1 MKREQLLAIMPGAGA
16 RIDAWLAPLTDA
28 MAQFH
33 ITTPLR
39 QAAFLAQIAHESAC
53 LSRLVENMNYS
64 PEGLMATFNTS
75 KMMRF
80 TRVDAYH
87 YGRADEHAANQ
98 PMIANIA
105 YASRMGNGP
114 IESGDGWRYRGRGP
128 GQLTGKSNYARCGAA
143 LRIDLLTRPELLE
156 QPATGALSFGWFW
169 TEGNSRGIDLNLLA
183 DRGDIDRIS
192 RIVNGGDNG
201 LADRLALY
209 QNAQQVLA

>member
-1 MKREQLLAIMPGAGA
+1 MKREQLLAIMPDAGT
-16 RIDAWLAPLTDA
+16 RVDAWLAPLTA
-28 MAQFH
+28 TMSRFN

-53 LSRLVENMNYS
+53 LTRLVENMNYS
-64 PEGLMATFNTS
+64 PEGLIATFNTS
-75 KMMRF
+75 RMMRF
-80 TRVDAYH
+80 TRMDAYR
-87 YGRADEHAANQ
+87 YGRTGQHAANQ
-98 PMIANIA
+98 AIIANIA

-128 GQLTGKSNYARCGAA
+128 GQLTGKRNYARCGAM
-143 LRIDLLTRPELLE
+143 LRIDLLSRPELLE

-183 DRGDIDRIS
+183 DRGDIDGIS

-201 LADRLALY
+201 LTDRLALY
-209 QNAQQVLA
+209 QNAQQVLS